1 MDKAPE
7 PSPWGLIAVI
17 CLLGFLIWLGPI
29 IHEDKE
35 QIILPE
41 ISVQGVD
48 CSKDLD
54 KLTVTQIEIC
64 ADLQL

>member
-1 MDKAPE
+1 MDKAPQ
-7 PSPWGLIAVI
+7 PSPWGLIGVI
-17 CLLGFLIWLGPI
+17 CFLGFLIWLGPV
-29 IHEDKE
+29 IHEDEE

-48 CSKDLD
+48 CRQDLD

-64 ADLQL
+64 ADLQI

>member
-7 PSPWGLIAVI
+7 PSPWGLIFVI
-17 CLLGFLIWLGPI
+17 CFLGFLIWLGPV
-29 IHEDKE
+29 IHEDE
-35 QIILPE
+35 EPIILPE

-48 CSKDLD
+48 CRKDLD